1 MFVLEYLKVLGF
13 GGQAG
18 LNASLDEQWQV
29 RYQFKCIC
37 RLSFMQLL
45 IVEHCV
51 GFTDLRFCFLLL
63 IIHVLFTRWSLQ
75 HALQESP
82 D

>member
-37 RLSFMQLL
+37 RLSFMQFIDCGALCWIYRPEILL
-45 IVEHCV
+45 SLVNHP
-51 GFTDLRFCFLLL
+51 CFN
-63 IIHVLFTRWSLQ
+63 H
-75 HALQESP
+75 
-82 D
+82 